1 MMKLKSNFAT
11 LAMIFLLGGTIALAQ
26 DSTKDSAKDT
36 TRIEAPIETKVDSVK
51 SKDSTVSKDSI
62 KTADSTKSK
71 TAMERAQE
79 RAKAAAEKAKKAAD
93 TLGNKNAT
101 TTGKTDS
108 TKAVAKPAMLKKPTG
123 VEYLDIKV
131 GEGDEAKMEDKVVC
145 VYTVWLSNKGEKG
158 LKLDSSKDR
167 KEFLACH
174 LGHNL
179 VPGWSDGMV
188 GMKPGGIRLLHV
200 PYSQGYGEKGIPN
213 FIPGKSDL
221 IFEIE
226 YREPCTDETCIIDP
240 DPRMRGMLKY
250 VGPSKVE

>member
-1 MMKLKSNFAT
+1 MERLMRT
-11 LAMIFLLGGTIALAQ
+11 LFLLAVICLFAGTLSHAQ
-26 DSTKDSAKDT
+26 DNAKDSAKDT
-36 TRIEAPIETKVDSVK
+36 TNTAIPVQPKVDST
-51 SKDSTVSKDSI
+51 SAKDSSKTSDTT
-62 KTADSTKSK
+62 KTK

-93 TLGNKNAT
+93 TLGNKSGVDA
-101 TTGKTDS
+101 GKTDS
-108 TKAVAKPAMLKKPTG
+108 AKAVAKPAMLKKPTG

-131 GEGDEAKMEDKVVC
+131 GEGEEAKIEDKVAC
-145 VYTVWLSNKGEKG
+145 IYTVWLSNKGEKG

-167 KEFLACH
+167 NELFACH

-188 GMKPGGIRLLHV
+188 GMKPGGIRELHV
-200 PYSQGYGEKGIPN
+200 PYSQGYGEKGIPG

-221 IFEIE
+221 IFEIK
-226 YREPCTDETCIIDP
+226 YVEPCTDSTCIIDP

-250 VGPSKVE
+250 VGLTKAE